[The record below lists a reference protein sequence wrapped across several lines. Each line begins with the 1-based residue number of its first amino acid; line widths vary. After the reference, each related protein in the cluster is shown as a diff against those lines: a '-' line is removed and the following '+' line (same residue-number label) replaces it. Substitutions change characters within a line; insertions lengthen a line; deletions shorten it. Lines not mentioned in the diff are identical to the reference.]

1 MRPLADRVVVRR
13 EKEIEK
19 TQSGLYI
26 PEVGK
31 EKPANGVVLAV
42 GPGTYR
48 GEKLVP
54 LDVKVGDKILFGKYA
69 GTESEI
75 ELEKVVILREDE
87 IMVVLD

>member
-13 EKEIEK
+13 EAEIEK
-19 TQSGLYI
+19 TASGLYI

-31 EKPANGVVLAV
+31 EKPANGVVVAI
-42 GPGTYR
+42 GAGTYR
-48 GEKLVP
+48 GDKLVP

-69 GTESEI
+69 GTETTI
-75 ELEKVVILREDE
+75 DLDKVVILREDE